1 MRKMEAAI
9 KKIRDNNEATSLYT
23 IRNAAHGSSLSASA
37 SASSS
42 SSSSSSSSVD
52 AFQPNQY
59 KTMPL
64 PPDEMAAA
72 QQLKSAIRADAPGG
86 TSNKAKGVR
95 GKDRKQRAP
104 ASEMTCKVCNTKG
117 CKGAFIR
124 KNCQHKKKAAGKGS
138 SSSSSSD
145 GSSSGSSDTD

>member
-1 MRKMEAAI
+1 
-9 KKIRDNNEATSLYT
+9 
-23 IRNAAHGSSLSASA
+23 
-37 SASSS
+37 
-42 SSSSSSSSVD
+42 
-52 AFQPNQY
+52 
-59 KTMPL
+59 MPL

-138 SSSSSSD
+138 CSSSSSSSSSSD

>member
-1 MRKMEAAI
+1 
-9 KKIRDNNEATSLYT
+9 
-23 IRNAAHGSSLSASA
+23 
-37 SASSS
+37 
-42 SSSSSSSSVD
+42 
-52 AFQPNQY
+52 
-59 KTMPL
+59 MPL

-124 KNCQHKKKAAGKGS
+124 KNCEHKKKAAAAGKGS